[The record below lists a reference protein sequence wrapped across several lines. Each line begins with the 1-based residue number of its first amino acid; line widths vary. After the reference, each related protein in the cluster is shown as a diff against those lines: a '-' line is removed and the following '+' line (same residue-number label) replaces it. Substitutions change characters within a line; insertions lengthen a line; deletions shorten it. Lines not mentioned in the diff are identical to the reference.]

1 MGLLRFGSK
10 GPHTVSKQLLIYE
23 TAVPLSRDRH
33 RDVWLDTKAD
43 YSFSAGINAVPLMA
57 VEFAAAAAEYAI
69 VFTQADNDVMP
80 AAILGLQDRQN
91 LYLSADA
98 QWKARYVPAFIRRY
112 PFVFAASADGK
123 TLTLCID
130 EKYPGVNRE
139 GRGQRLFG
147 ADGQPS
153 ALTQNAL
160 KFVQEYQAQF
170 ERTRLFSKR
179 LKDLGV
185 LEPTQAKV
193 TTPKG
198 EQIALGNFLAA
209 SRARLH
215 ALDDAT
221 LANLAKAG
229 ALELVH
235 LHLYSLRNFSDV
247 KDRLIGAM
255 AAAGGDT
262 PGPLH

>member
-1 MGLLRFGSK
+1 
-10 GPHTVSKQLLIYE
+10 VSKQLLIYE

-33 RDVWLDTKAD
+33 GDVWLDTKAD

-69 VFTQADNDVMP
+69 VFTPAGDDVMP
-80 AAILGLQDRQN
+80 AAVLGLHDRQN
-91 LYLSADA
+91 LYLAADA

-130 EKYPGVNRE
+130 ETYPGVNRE

-147 ADGQPS
+147 ADGQ
-153 ALTQNAL
+153 ATAFTQNTL

-170 ERTRLFSKR
+170 ERTRLLGRR
-179 LKDLGV
+179 LKELGV
-185 LEPTQAKV
+185 LEPMQAKV
-193 TTPKG
+193 TSPKG

-221 LANLAKAG
+221 LALLAKTD

-235 LHLYSLRNFSDV
+235 LHLYSLRNFGEV

-255 AAAGGDT
+255 AAADGASA
-262 PGPLH
+262 PLH